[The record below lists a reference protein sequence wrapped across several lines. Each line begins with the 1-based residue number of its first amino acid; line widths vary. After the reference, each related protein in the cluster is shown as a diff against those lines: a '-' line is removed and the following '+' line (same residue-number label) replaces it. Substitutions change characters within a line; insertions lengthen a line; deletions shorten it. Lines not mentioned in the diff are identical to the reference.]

1 MSSLAPLWLPIL
13 VSAIAVF
20 MVSTII
26 YMVIRWHASDQ
37 SQIPNE
43 DAVADLLRGVPAGE
57 YRLPWA
63 STAADM
69 KSPAFQEKAK
79 RGPMAIIGIWQGDM
93 AKGFQKSLIL
103 WFIYSLVA
111 STIAGHVAHASLG
124 STPEGHDVFHAVAL
138 TAFAGYGLGL
148 AQQSIWGPKKWGA
161 TAKGMVDALIYA
173 LVTGWIFSWLWPK

>member
-13 VSAIAVF
+13 VAAVAVF
-20 MVSTII
+20 LVSTLIHV
-26 YMVIRWHASDQ
+26 VIRWHANDLSP
-37 SQIPNE
+37 IPNE
-43 DAVADLLRGVPAGE
+43 DAVADVLRGLPAGE

-111 STIAGHVAHASLG
+111 SGIAGHVAHSSLG
-124 STPEGHDVFHAVAL
+124 SGPDGHAAFHAVAL

-161 TAKGMVDALIYA
+161 TAKSMVDALIYA
-173 LVTGWIFSWLWPK
+173 LVTGGIFMWLWPK